1 MLMKVAEFERLF
13 RQAAG
18 LDVDKNDLKR
28 VSDFLRNKLYDLLAV
43 AERNAKYNGR
53 DLIFEPDLPIAK
65 GLQETLQEFRRMDT
79 ALELKPVLDALAA
92 LPPLDPRSPRTYGT
106 SFPSSPG
113 PWWWPTPGCSRS
125 WTPPSRTPRRST
137 MNGRN
142 GSLTSSSS
150 VSQDLLLQAYRRA
163 IRLVFNLVVVALL
176 VGLFVG
182 TWRTFLELG
191 LTLTEPTVR
200 LGLKELIT
208 NVLSLVIVLEL
219 VRAFVEYFEVE
230 RVRLEILLEI
240 GIALALRE
248 LLLLL
253 YEARLSGMDVFFWGL
268 GILALAAG
276 RTLAVQ
282 FSPRR
287 AG

>member
-1 MLMKVAEFERLF
+1 
-13 RQAAG
+13 
-18 LDVDKNDLKR
+18 
-28 VSDFLRNKLYDLLAV
+28 
-43 AERNAKYNGR
+43 
-53 DLIFEPDLPIAK
+53 
-65 GLQETLQEFRRMDT
+65 
-79 ALELKPVLDALAA
+79 
-92 LPPLDPRSPRTYGT
+92 
-106 SFPSSPG
+106 
-113 PWWWPTPGCSRS
+113 
-125 WTPPSRTPRRST
+125 

-182 TWRTFLELG
+182 VGRTFSELG

-200 LGLKELIT
+200 LGLKELIA

-219 VRAFVEYFEVE
+219 VRVFVEYFELE
-230 RVRLEILLEI
+230 RVRLEVLLEM
-240 GIALALRE
+240 GVALALRE

-253 YEARLSGMDVFFWGL
+253 FAETIDGLDLFFWTL
-268 GILALAAG
+268 GILVLVAG

-282 FSPRR
+282 FPPRR
-287 AG
+287 QG

>member
-1 MLMKVAEFERLF
+1 M
-13 RQAAG
+13 
-18 LDVDKNDLKR
+18 
-28 VSDFLRNKLYDLLAV
+28 
-43 AERNAKYNGR
+43 
-53 DLIFEPDLPIAK
+53 
-65 GLQETLQEFRRMDT
+65 
-79 ALELKPVLDALAA
+79 
-92 LPPLDPRSPRTYGT
+92 
-106 SFPSSPG
+106 
-113 PWWWPTPGCSRS
+113 
-125 WTPPSRTPRRST
+125 
-137 MNGRN
+137 
-142 GSLTSSSS
+142 
-150 VSQDLLLQAYRRA
+150 SQDLLLQAYRRA

-182 TWRTFLELG
+182 AWRTFLELG

-200 LGLKELIT
+200 LGFKELVT
-208 NVLSLVIVLEL
+208 NVLSLVVLLEL

-230 RVRLEILLEI
+230 RVRLEILLEM

-253 YEARLSGMDVFFWGL
+253 FEGKLSGMEVFFWSL
-268 GILALAAG
+268 GILVLVAG